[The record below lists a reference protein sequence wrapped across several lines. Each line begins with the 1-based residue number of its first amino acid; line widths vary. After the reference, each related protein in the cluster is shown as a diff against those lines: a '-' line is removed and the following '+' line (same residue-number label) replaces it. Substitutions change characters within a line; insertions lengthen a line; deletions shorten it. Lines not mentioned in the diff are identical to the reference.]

1 MVMLPP
7 TSERDY
13 WICQKVGEATS
24 VKVTNVGESNDVNV
38 EIDIPYNCMS
48 DKCKLNLALKKEFV
62 SGSNYAK
69 TIKMAADLKEPEVKS
84 KTPSS
89 TWKRSSDGKSATVT
103 MKVTFTEK
111 LAKEE
116 DGEYVLLTSG
126 TDLKNWFAID
136 KDAYTLDSAIYTS
149 GGTPYITFKFT
160 YDLTKAASEARNVGM
175 VSAKKLYDKLGYEL
189 TWPGI
194 VVKADSKM
202 VQWK

>member
-48 DKCKLNLALKKEFV
+48 DKCKLNLALKKGFV
-62 SGSNYAK
+62 SGYNYAK

-89 TWKRSSDGKSATVT
+89 TWKRSSDGKSATVA

-116 DGEYVLLTSG
+116 DGKAVIHWIQQFILRLVLH
-126 TDLKNWFAID
+126 
-136 KDAYTLDSAIYTS
+136 
-149 GGTPYITFKFT
+149 
-160 YDLTKAASEARNVGM
+160 M
-175 VSAKKLYDKLGYEL
+175 
-189 TWPGI
+189 
-194 VVKADSKM
+194 
-202 VQWK
+202 